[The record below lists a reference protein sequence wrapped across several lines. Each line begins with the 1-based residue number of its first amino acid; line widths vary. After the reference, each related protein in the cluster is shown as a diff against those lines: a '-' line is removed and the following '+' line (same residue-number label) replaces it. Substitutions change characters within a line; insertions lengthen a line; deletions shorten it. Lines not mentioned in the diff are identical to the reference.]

1 MNGETRRKAWEW
13 LALLFVLGA
22 ATGGVFGYSFAHRSY
37 APNNANVQ
45 TLSEPERRA
54 QRVAEMT
61 KEIGLTTEQSQKVDA
76 VIAAAH
82 DEMKTIHDKA
92 EGDVDGV
99 RQKAR
104 AQMREFLTAEQ
115 KPKFEEFVRRMDPE
129 RKKQEAKK
137 KSEVGSKK
145 LEVRRW
151 AVSRRA
157 ERRKDLR
164 TDQIGH
170 REERKA
176 DPSTTGCQRRSPP
189 VGMTNKRDRAAR
201 PGCSKCRR

>member
-37 APNNANVQ
+37 AANNAHVP

-61 KEIGLTTEQSQKVDA
+61 KEFGLTPEQSQKVDA

-82 DEMKTIHDKA
+82 EEMKTIHDKA
-92 EGDVDGV
+92 EADVDGV

-115 KPKFEEFVRRMDPE
+115 KPKFEEYVRRKDEE
-129 RKKQEAKK
+129 RKKQGAK
-137 KSEVGSKK
+137 
-145 LEVRRW
+145 
-151 AVSRRA
+151 
-157 ERRKDLR
+157 
-164 TDQIGH
+164 
-170 REERKA
+170 
-176 DPSTTGCQRRSPP
+176 
-189 VGMTNKRDRAAR
+189 
-201 PGCSKCRR
+201 